1 MALKQLAWC
10 CPLKGALRRELHTEG
25 ETQMTILDVIQ
36 IAVVLADI
44 IVFGQD

>member
-1 MALKQLAWC
+1 MALKQPARC

-25 ETQMTILDVIQ
+25 ETHMATFVVIQ